1 MFTPEFKERGL
12 VRAVFVVDMDRCG
25 CVDATSRE
33 QAEKRGKVW
42 AVGKWH
48 RDDDARLQEKLD
60 HDFEILARAYK
71 EIGGNSF
78 CGGAYCYEYK
88 PYAR

>member
-1 MFTPEFKERGL
+1 MFKPEFKERGL
-12 VRAVFVVDMDRCG
+12 VRAVFVVDMDRSG
-25 CVDATSRE
+25 CIDASSKER
-33 QAEKRGKVW
+33 AEERGNIW

-48 RDDDARLQEKLD
+48 RDDDKGLQMKLD
-60 HDFEILARAYK
+60 HDFDILTKAYK

-88 PYAR
+88 AYKK